1 MAGILADHR
10 KKECTNNVGGNNS
23 LFIFKYEN
31 YSRSQIKVS
40 DNILDTFPSV
50 DVYELNPLNIAF
62 SENIDEEDGG
72 VVYSQSGSFDL
83 VKIKSTDNFKYLAS
97 QDFRILIKD
106 NNENYR
112 LIGLE
117 TGLKLKFTKENGTN
131 LSDFNGFKFTFE
143 TKEEITAPFLTD
155 LSFFNVVGY
164 LQELLQYEL

>member
-10 KKECTNNVGGNNS
+10 QKECINNVGGNNT

-31 YSRSQIKVS
+31 YSRSQIKVT
-40 DNILDTFPSV
+40 DNVLVTFPDV
-50 DVYELNPLNIAF
+50 DVYELNSLNIGF
-62 SENIDEEDGG
+62 SENIEEEDGG
-72 VVYSQSGSFDL
+72 VVYSQNGSFDL

-117 TGLKLKFTKENGTN
+117 TGLKLKFTKESGTN
-131 LSDFNGFKFTFE
+131 LSDFNGFKFSFD
-143 TKEEITAPFLTD
+143 TKEENTAPFVND
-155 LSFFNVVGY
+155 LNFFNVVGY